1 MIESFKLFGIAIL
14 CAISCVMIKN
24 YKNEFHVTARISGI
38 IVLFGISLGMVSPL
52 IDYISGLAG
61 QALNEEYMEIILKTL
76 AIAYIT
82 QISSDIC
89 KDCGEGNIASGVEI
103 IGRLEIILLTMP
115 LLERILN
122 LAGELIQ

>member
-1 MIESFKLFGIAIL
+1 
-14 CAISCVMIKN
+14 MIKN

-52 IDYISGLAG
+52 IDYISGLVG